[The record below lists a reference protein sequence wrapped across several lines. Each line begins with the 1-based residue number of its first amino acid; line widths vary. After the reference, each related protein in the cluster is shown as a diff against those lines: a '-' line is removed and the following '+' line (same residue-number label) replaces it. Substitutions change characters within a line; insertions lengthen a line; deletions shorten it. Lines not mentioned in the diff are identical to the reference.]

1 MIVVI
6 SYIYIYIHVY
16 IYMYVRVFVLCL
28 TLLLELYYVDG
39 ILGHPNQKSGYGMQ
53 KPTGSWCVHTMCVYA

>member
-1 MIVVI
+1 
-6 SYIYIYIHVY
+6 
-16 IYMYVRVFVLCL
+16 MYVRVFVLFL

-39 ILGHPNQKSGYGMQ
+39 ILGHPNQKSNKKKMQ

>member
-1 MIVVI
+1 MNHYDCC
-6 SYIYIYIHVY
+6 YIIY
-16 IYMYVRVFVLCL
+16 IYMYVRVFVLFL

-39 ILGHPNQKSGYGMQ
+39 ILGHPNQKSNKKKMQ